1 MKIVIELT
9 EEEIKKLGAM
19 VDVEI
24 QDDTDVEYCIRAIIE
39 TLG

>member
-9 EEEIKKLGAM
+9 EEEINKLGAM

-24 QDDTDVEYCIRAIIE
+24 QDDTDVEYCVKAIIE
-39 TLG
+39 TMG